1 MILAYSEVWS
11 SAPNRVSKTA
21 KKDKLC
27 FIYILPQLK
36 KCGRGHR
43 LTAITAH
50 KPYGNL

>member
-11 SAPNRVSKTA
+11 SAPNCVSKTA
-21 KKDKLC
+21 KKGELC

-36 KCGRGHR
+36 KCERGHR
-43 LTAITAH
+43 LTAIAAH